1 MLGIIAGLTGV
12 VQKLLAGPFAGT
24 YTSVENILT
33 TSITSVILLVVGF
46 SIEFDKKLLSPMYQD
61 HCTSYSSSG
70 SHDRGVLLAIHYIVG
85 DHLLLNLAVISYM
98 SAPAT
103 FSMQTFLK
111 SEDGSAYVSTTNS
124 LYCLV
129 SILVYVVMAFV
140 VY

>member
-1 MLGIIAGLTGV
+1 M

-24 YTSVENILT
+24 YTSVESILT

-46 SIEFDKKLLSPMYQD
+46 SIEFDKKLFSPCIRTIVLRILLQAVMI
-61 HCTSYSSSG
+61 G
-70 SHDRGVLLAIHYIVG
+70 GVLLAIHYIVG